1 MAIKVT
7 VGEQKTQNEKP
18 FPKLM
23 VHEDGTIT
31 RFKTPGVGA
40 HIYDPNKKLYSEKS
54 LFVEY
59 TRILMNKYSDF
70 EGSITL
76 QNES

>member
-7 VGEQKTQNEKP
+7 VGEQKPQTAKP

-23 VHEDGTIT
+23 IHVDGTIT
-31 RFKTPGVGA
+31 RFKKPNLGA
-40 HIYDPNKKLYSEKS
+40 HIYDPNKILISHDS
-54 LFVEY
+54 LFIEFCE
-59 TRILMNKYSDF
+59 ISMENYSDF

-76 QNES
+76 QNE

>member
-7 VGEQKTQNEKP
+7 VGEQKTAKP

-23 VHEDGTIT
+23 IHDDGTIT
-31 RFKTPGVGA
+31 RFKKPHIGA
-40 HIYDPNKKLYSEKS
+40 HIYDPNKKLLSDES
-54 LFVEY
+54 LFIEFCV
-59 TRILMNKYSDF
+59 ISMDNYSDF

-76 QNES
+76 QNEA